1 MALEI
6 PGYRENL
13 ADLLEFFNGRR
24 ILSVSDV
31 CRYTGHDRR
40 WVQTRLGIQPKK
52 GVSVPTLARRLAEL

>member
-13 ADLLEFFNGRR
+13 ADLLEFFDGRR
-24 ILSVSDV
+24 ILSISDV

-40 WVQTRLGIQPKK
+40 WVQKRLGVKPRA
-52 GVSVPTLARRLAEL
+52 GVSVPTLARKLAEL